1 VGGQPAVPN
10 SWPAQV
16 LIIMNAIGT
25 DKENRIV
32 KQEWQ
37 FAGTII
43 DRFTILST
51 ASLIVTSFYHNGY
64 TVNVTDPF
72 DATQYTVYVG
82 LQYEMTLTYPV
93 VAMSVQNIIRVC

>member
-1 VGGQPAVPN
+1 MGGQPAVPN

-43 DRFTILST
+43 DRFTILTT
-51 ASLIVTSFYHNGY
+51 AYSIVTSFDHNGY
-64 TVNVTDPF
+64 TVNVKDPF